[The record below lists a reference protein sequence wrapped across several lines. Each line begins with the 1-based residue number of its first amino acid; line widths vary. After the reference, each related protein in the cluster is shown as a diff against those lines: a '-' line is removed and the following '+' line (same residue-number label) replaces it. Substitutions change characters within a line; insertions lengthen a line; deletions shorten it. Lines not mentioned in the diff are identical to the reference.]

1 MCRIAMISVHGCPLS
16 TLGAGEAGGLQMYV
30 RALSEELG
38 QRGMTV
44 DVFTRRTD
52 PALPEIV
59 EFADNAR
66 VIHVTAGP
74 AAPIDKNVVFDHLPE
89 FISNVRSFRAREGVE
104 YQYVHSH
111 YWLSG
116 WAGNLLARRW
126 DVPHIT
132 MFHTLGR
139 V

>member
-1 MCRIAMISVHGCPLS
+1 MSLRLSDKDRAHMCRIAMISVHGCPLS

-44 DVFTRRTD
+44 DVF
-52 PALPEIV
+52 
-59 EFADNAR
+59 
-66 VIHVTAGP
+66 
-74 AAPIDKNVVFDHLPE
+74 DHLPE
-89 FISNVRSFRAREGVE
+89 FISNVRAFRARAGVE

-126 DVPHIT
+126 DVPH
-132 MFHTLGR
+132 
-139 V
+139 